1 MLAANAGMDQ
11 ALGGTANT
19 FLAAL
24 EAAGKIDRS
33 VLERA
38 ARNMLREK
46 FAGGL
51 FDKHFDGK
59 SDGEWGNVERCRA
72 HSAGGV
78 LDLPA
83 HRAVARRV
91 AQEGTVLLKNGNDGA
106 RFASA
111 ASYRSSDAPAA
122 CKFANSSDC
131 YGDELST
138 RTGVTSADAC
148 CALCQ
153 NTTGCKVAVWIPTG
167 SEPSAETCLLKRQ
180 CSDPQSTGD
189 RVRCSLPHA
198 GNDISLPLTADKW
211 AKIKTVA
218 IVGPNA
224 NNSAQQQNSYS
235 SGGESTAL
243 SPLPLIFSYKSEKS
257 LGGAGAVLTT
267 VASSAAE
274 HVPAATKVQ
283 YAALDSKSLIE
294 TSTLGPAQQQM
305 IDEAVAAANSSDVVI
320 AVLGDTM
327 ATCGEGTDRVDL
339 VITCLPL
346 LSVSLSLARSFS
358 MHAVV
363 ITGSTRRADAAS
375 CRAGGDSQADR
386 ARPCARQTGHVWSA
400 QRAA

>member
-1 MLAANAGMDQ
+1 MNNT
-11 ALGGTANT
+11 AL
-19 FLAAL
+19 LQ
-24 EAAGKIDRS
+24 
-33 VLERA
+33 
-38 ARNMLREK
+38 
-46 FAGGL
+46 
-51 FDKHFDGK
+51 
-59 SDGEWGNVERCRA
+59 GNNNKE
-72 HSAGGV
+72 
-78 LDLPA
+78 P
-83 HRAVARRV
+83 
-91 AQEGTVLLKNGNDGA
+91 
-106 RFASA
+106 
-111 ASYRSSDAPAA
+111 SYRSSDAPAA

-138 RTGVTSADAC
+138 RTGVSSADAC

-189 RVRCSLPHA
+189 RVRCNLPHA
-198 GNDISLPLTADKW
+198 GNDISLPLTAGWSTFKLVCIFDWAQSDILLCTADKW

-243 SPLPLIFSYKSEKS
+243 SPLPLILSYKSEKS

-320 AVLGDTM
+320 AVLGDT
-327 ATCGEGTDRVDL
+327 APILGGYIYDTTGNYRL
-339 VITCLPL
+339 HFAITIPIFVTSMML
-346 LSVSLSLARSFS
+346 LASGRP
-358 MHAVV
+358 AV
-363 ITGSTRRADAAS
+363 
-375 CRAGGDSQADR
+375 
-386 ARPCARQTGHVWSA
+386 
-400 QRAA
+400 RAAKQR

>member
-106 RFASA
+106 GFASA
-111 ASYRSSDAPAA
+111 ASYHSSDAPAA

-138 RTGVTSADAC
+138 RTGVASADAC

-198 GNDISLPLTADKW
+198 GNDISLPLTAGWSTFKLVCIFDWAQSDILLCTADKW
-211 AKIKTVA
+211 AKIKAVA

-235 SGGESTAL
+235 SGG
-243 SPLPLIFSYKSEKS
+243 
-257 LGGAGAVLTT
+257 AVLTT
-267 VASSAAE
+267 GW
-274 HVPAATKVQ
+274 
-283 YAALDSKSLIE
+283 
-294 TSTLGPAQQQM
+294 STFKLVCIFYWAQ
-305 IDEAVAAANSSDVVI
+305 SDI
-320 AVLGDTM
+320 
-327 ATCGEGTDRVDL
+327 
-339 VITCLPL
+339 L
-346 LSVSLSLARSFS
+346 L
-358 MHAVV
+358 
-363 ITGSTRRADAAS
+363 
-375 CRAGGDSQADR
+375 C
-386 ARPCARQTGHVWSA
+386 
-400 QRAA
+400 